1 MRLRSISLAACLA
14 LSCGVASGQSDSDS
28 QQLTLTRRSAQALQ
42 TAFPVKYVAQ
52 DTVYLAAGRNSGL
65 AEGMK
70 LVVKRADNVSTTA
83 TTGEATGSVV
93 VAELTVLSVT
103 DTSAVCNIEKA
114 PGDLQKGDYAYM
126 TAEQAEVLA
135 QQQAIGGSR
144 KYPQV
149 ISFSEGD
156 PMEEEM
162 REAVPRPPLP
172 EVNRI
177 RGRVGMDYSAIQS
190 HGTAST
196 QSSQVGVVFRGD
208 MTRIGGTHWNLSG
221 YWRGRLTQNS
231 TDQQSLQDLINRTYH
246 LSLVY
251 ENPKSHW
258 VAGFGRLYVPWASS
272 LETIDGGYIGRRL
285 ASMVTTGIFAGTTP
299 DPTSWTYDPNRRL
312 GGGFINFEAG
322 SFDAF
327 HLFSTSGVGIS
338 MLKWDIDRPFVFFEN
353 NFAYKKYVSV
363 YHSLQ
368 ADDPKDT
375 TGQSR
380 VGTGISRSFVTV
392 RFQPIERLSF
402 DVNHNYQRDV
412 PMFDPR
418 LIGTGLLDKYLF
430 QGLSFGTRVET
441 WYKVSLYANVGR
453 SNRSGDAKSSLN
465 QMYGITAG
473 KIWRTGLRA
482 DVRYS
487 EFDSAFGSGN
497 YRALSLSR
505 SLGEGMRLEMQ
516 VGRQMLASP
525 FTSQT
530 NSRFLN
536 ALADINLGP
545 RYFFQAGYTTERG
558 GTLDYDQW
566 SMTMGYRFD
575 NRMRGPRQ

>member
-1 MRLRSISLAACLA
+1 MRLQFTL
-14 LSCGVASGQSDSDS
+14 LSTVLVFGSAVAGAQSDSDS
-28 QQLTLTRRSAQALQ
+28 QNLSTSRSVRARN
-42 TAFPVKYVAQ
+42 TAFLVKYVAQ
-52 DTVYLAAGRNSGL
+52 DTVYLAAGRTSGL
-65 AEGMK
+65 TEGMS
-70 LVVKRADNVSTTA
+70 LVVKRADNVSTSG

-93 VAELTVLSVT
+93 VAELTVISVT

-114 PGDLQKGDYAYM
+114 PWDLQKGDFAYM
-126 TAEQAEVLA
+126 TAEQAEVVA
-135 QQQAIGGSR
+135 QQQALSGVR

-172 EVNRI
+172 EVNRM
-177 RGRVGMDYSAIQS
+177 RGRIGMDYSAIQS
-190 HGTAST
+190 HGDVST

-221 YWRGRLTQNS
+221 YWRGRLTNSS

-246 LSLVY
+246 LSMVY
-251 ENPKSHW
+251 ENPESHI
-258 VAGFGRLYVPWASS
+258 VAGFGRLYIPWASS
-272 LETIDGGYIGRRL
+272 LETIDGGYFGIRL
-285 ASMVTTGIFAGTTP
+285 ATSAVMGIFAGTTP
-299 DPTSWTYDPNRRL
+299 DPTSWSYDPNRRM
-312 GGGFINFEAG
+312 GGAFVNFEGG
-322 SFDAF
+322 SFDRI
-327 HLFSTSGVGIS
+327 HYFSTTGAAVS

-353 NFAYKKYVSV
+353 NLAYKKYISL
-363 YHSLQ
+363 YQALQ
-368 ADDPKDT
+368 ADDPKDSTGT
-375 TGQSR
+375 TR
-380 VGTGISRSFVTV
+380 VGPGISRSFTTL

-402 DVNHNYQRDV
+402 DVNHNFLRDV
-412 PMFDPR
+412 PTFDPR

-441 WYKVSLYANVGR
+441 WYRVSLYANVGK
-453 SNRSGDAKSSLN
+453 SNRSGDTKSSLN
-465 QMYGITAG
+465 QMYGVTAG
-473 KIWRTGLRA
+473 RIWKTGLRA

-487 EFDSAFGSGN
+487 QFDSAFGSGN
-497 YRALSLSR
+497 YRAVSLSR
-505 SLGEGMRLEMQ
+505 NLAEGMRLEMQ

-530 NSRFLN
+530 SSRFLN
-536 ALADINLGP
+536 ANADINLGP

-566 SMTMGYRFD
+566 SATMGYRFD
-575 NRMRGPRQ
+575 NRLRGLQP